1 MAGIHDLAGKGF
13 RSLPPEPPIPM
24 KLLHVSDTHVGFS
37 AYNRVTP
44 EGLNQREADF
54 FDAFTR
60 AIDAAIA
67 RKVDVVLHSGDL
79 FDSVRPTNRAISHVL
94 HEAKRLHAAGIPL
107 VVISG
112 NHEAPRLRETGAVLR
127 LLDFMPGVHAVYKG
141 KTEVVRIQDLAI
153 HATPH
158 AASTDALRAEL
169 QQVRPLAAA
178 RWNVAT
184 LHAGVLGVGDFR
196 TGEFNEQVV
205 PQNELPQGMD
215 YVALGHYHRRTEV
228 APNVWYAGS
237 TERCTFR
244 ECGEEKGANVVDLAR
259 GTVEFVPLPAR
270 PMVDLPAL
278 ACNGLTDDAV
288 APALFE
294 RLAAARIDGAI
305 ARLKLTGLRPHVY
318 STLDMPKVRQATAAA
333 LHFALD
339 VELVRDE
346 ATPAGQDALGSL
358 ADEFEAFLA
367 GKPIPE
373 QRERVLAL
381 GQELLRAA
389 EGG

>member
-1 MAGIHDLAGKGF
+1 MVKFGRAHGGSDAL
-13 RSLPPEPPIPM
+13 

-37 AYNRVTP
+37 AYHRVTP

-54 FDAFTR
+54 FDAFSR
-60 AIDAAIA
+60 AIDAAIE
-67 RKVDVVLHSGDL
+67 RRVDLVLHSGDL

-94 HEAKRLHAAGIPL
+94 HEARRLHDARIPL

-141 KTEVVRIQDLAI
+141 RTEVVRVGDLAV

-158 AASTDALRAEL
+158 APSQEALVAEL
-169 QQVRPLAAA
+169 RGVRPLPDA

-228 APNVWYAGS
+228 APGVWYAGS

-244 ECGEEKGANVVDLAR
+244 ECGEEKGANLVDLAR
-259 GTVEFVPLPAR
+259 GKVEFVPLPAR

-278 ACNGLTDDAV
+278 ACHGLPDGDV
-288 APALFE
+288 APAVLA
-294 RLAAARIDGAI
+294 RIGAAALDGAV
-305 ARLKLTGLRPHVY
+305 ARLKVGGLRPHVY
-318 STLDMPKVRQATAAA
+318 ATLDMGKVRQAAAAA

-339 VELVRDE
+339 VELLRDE
-346 ATPAGQDALGSL
+346 AAPAAHEALGSL
-358 ADEFEAFLA
+358 ADEFEAFLEA
-367 GKPIPE
+367 RPVPE
-373 QRERVLAL
+373 QRDKVLAL
-381 GQELLRAA
+381 GQALLRAA
-389 EGG
+389 EGA